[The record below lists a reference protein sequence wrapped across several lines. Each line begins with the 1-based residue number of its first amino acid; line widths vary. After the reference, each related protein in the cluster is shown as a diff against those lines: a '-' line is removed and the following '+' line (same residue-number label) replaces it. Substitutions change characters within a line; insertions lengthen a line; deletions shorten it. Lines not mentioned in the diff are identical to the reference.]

1 MILKIS
7 YLTYLIPFIGA
18 TIGMVSVYFLQ
29 LKKSI
34 AFKLILAFSG
44 AFILGI
50 TIHHL
55 IPKVFSQNFFMAGP
69 WGISGILFQILLEF
83 VSQGVEH
90 GHTHL
95 KENSE
100 LPWLLLISLGIHSF
114 FEGLPLSNQNE
125 LLWGIFIHK
134 IPIGMVVFILIWET
148 NTATVIKLF
157 SLLLFAIMSP
167 LGSIFNDYFT
177 LNYKWQLQII
187 SIVIGMLLHIST
199 TILFESNQGHSF
211 NIRKLLTII
220 FAFTLSYFL

>member
-7 YLTYLIPFIGA
+7 YLTYLLPFIGA
-18 TIGMVSVYFLQ
+18 TIGMASIYFLH

-55 IPKVFSQNFFMAGP
+55 IPKVFSQNFSMAGP
-69 WGISGILFQILLEF
+69 WVISGILFQILLEF
-83 VSQGVEH
+83 VSQGAEH

-114 FEGLPLSNQNE
+114 F
-125 LLWGIFIHK
+125 
-134 IPIGMVVFILIWET
+134 
-148 NTATVIKLF
+148 
-157 SLLLFAIMSP
+157 
-167 LGSIFNDYFT
+167 
-177 LNYKWQLQII
+177 
-187 SIVIGMLLHIST
+187 
-199 TILFESNQGHSF
+199 
-211 NIRKLLTII
+211 
-220 FAFTLSYFL
+220 